1 MMGNYQKQG
10 AVHTVAFLMTSSLAY
25 DVAIQHLTANISF
38 S

>member
-10 AVHTVAFLMTSSLAY
+10 AVHGVTFIMTPSLVY
-25 DVAIQHLTANISF
+25 DVAIQHLTASISF